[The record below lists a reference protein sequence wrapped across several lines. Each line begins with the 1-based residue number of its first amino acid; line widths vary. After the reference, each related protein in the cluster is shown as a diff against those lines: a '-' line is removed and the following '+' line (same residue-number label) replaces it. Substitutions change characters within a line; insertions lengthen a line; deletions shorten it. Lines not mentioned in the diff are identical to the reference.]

1 MKPRRVLLLANPVA
15 RRGRKLRERALRA
28 FREHGVRCDVVFTE
42 YAGHAGELA
51 ARLASDYDAVFT
63 LGGDG
68 TAMEVLGTLAGTG
81 RAVGILPGGTGNLIA
96 RSIGVPLAVSN
107 AVAAL
112 LDGDVARID
121 LGVLRL
127 GDGARRFAFSAGV
140 GIDATMIEQTPFS
153 LKRRLGV
160 AAYALTASR
169 ALLRQEHFRVRAQ
182 VDGETV
188 ERDAVAV
195 MVVNFGAVLND
206 LIRLGPEIRQD
217 DGMLDLCVYS
227 PKNFGDAFR
236 VMWRLLRKDFRSDP
250 CVLYRRGRYFRVETD
265 PPRPAQADG
274 ELLGPTPFEIRVEPL
289 AATLLVPR
297 RG

>member
-1 MKPRRVLLLANPVA
+1 VLLLANPA
-15 RRGRKLRERALRA
+15 SRRGQSLRERALGT
-28 FREHGVRCDVVFTE
+28 FRRRQVRCDAVLTE

-51 ARLASDYDAVFT
+51 ARLARDYEAVFT

-68 TAMEVLGTLAGTG
+68 TAIEVIGALAGTG
-81 RAVGILPGGTGNLIA
+81 RPVGILPGGTGNLIA
-96 RSIGVPLAVSN
+96 RSLGVPLGVVSAVE
-107 AVAAL
+107 AL

-121 LGVLRL
+121 LGSVTVA
-127 GDGARRFAFSAGV
+127 GGARRFAFSAGV
-140 GIDATMIEQTPFS
+140 GLDATMIEQTPFA

-169 ALLRQEHFRVRAQ
+169 AVLRRDRFAVRVE
-182 VDGETV
+182 VDGERL

-195 MVVNFGAVLND
+195 MVANFGAVLND
-206 LIRLGPEIRQD
+206 LIRLGPGIRQD

-227 PKNFGDAFR
+227 PKTVGDAVR

-250 CVLYRRGRYFRVETD
+250 CLLYRRGRYFRVETD
-265 PPRPAQADG
+265 PPRAAQADG
-274 ELLGPTPFEIRVEPL
+274 ELLGPTPFEVRVEPL
-289 AATLLVPR
+289 AATLLVPA